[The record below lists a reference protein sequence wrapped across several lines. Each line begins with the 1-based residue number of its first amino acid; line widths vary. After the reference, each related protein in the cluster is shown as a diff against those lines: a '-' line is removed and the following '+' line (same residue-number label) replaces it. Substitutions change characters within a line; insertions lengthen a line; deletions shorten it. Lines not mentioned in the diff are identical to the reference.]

1 MPLTETMYLR
11 YNTKQ
16 EAALASAN
24 FWDRLGHP
32 TDALNVTQFIFEAI
46 HCPNNNS
53 GYLVLTEPL
62 FSELFPKLTA
72 QEQNFVNA
80 NMVPAS
86 NKQVSDCLAAIAA
99 ENPPR
104 P

>member
-1 MPLTETMYLR
+1 MALTETMYIR
-11 YNTKQ
+11 YNTQQ
-16 EAALASAN
+16 EAKLASAN
-24 FWDRLGHP
+24 YWDRLGHP
-32 TDALNVTQFIFEAI
+32 TDPGNVTQFIFDAI

-53 GYLVLTEPL
+53 GYLVLIEPL
-62 FSELFPKLTA
+62 FSALFPKLTA

-86 NKQVSDCLAAIAA
+86 NSGVSACLAAIQAA
-99 ENPPR
+99 NPPK